1 MSIALSKPDARVPV
15 RPMPSSRRAEWL
27 EDNATFI
34 VACLMLVAIVALYG
48 TLQRGVFTLDELNL
62 VTGASMTLI
71 LAATGQTIVL
81 QRGGIDLSIGG
92 VISLS
97 TAIAATQF
105 GQEPATIAAWSVAI
119 VLLGIVVGA
128 LNGLLISVLRL
139 QPFLVTLA
147 TWSVLNG
154 CALLVLPVDG
164 GSFPGWWMGIGYMQ
178 FGGLGFPVWLL
189 VGLLVFWVWFSNTQT
204 GISIRASGSNEKS
217 AFLSGVPLLRI
228 NLATYALSGMFAA
241 LAALYL
247 TTQIGAGSPTIG
259 KDYVLPTVAAAV
271 VGGVSLFGGRGN
283 LLGTVIGAFILT
295 LIGNLVFAFRIS
307 SYWQPVAAGIVLLV
321 AVLTSSIANASAKAR
336 AK

>member
-1 MSIALSKPDARVPV
+1 MSVLPVPAPDV
-15 RPMPSSRRAEWL
+15 RPPPARLPHRAEWL

-34 VACLMLVAIVALYG
+34 VACLILIGIVAIYG
-48 TLQRGVFTLDELNL
+48 RLQRGVFTLAELNM
-62 VTGASMTLI
+62 VTGAALTLI

-81 QRGGIDLSIGG
+81 LRGGIDLSIGG
-92 VISLS
+92 MISLG

-105 GQEPATIAAWSVAI
+105 GEDVASIAMWSAGI
-119 VLLGIVVGA
+119 VLIGLAVGA
-128 LNGLLISVLRL
+128 INGLLITVLKL

-154 CALLVLPVDG
+154 CAMLVLPVDG
-164 GSFPGWWMGIGYMQ
+164 GSFPGWWMGIGYME
-178 FGGLGFPVWLL
+178 FSGLAFPVYLL
-189 VGLLVFWVWFSNTQT
+189 IALLLFWFWFSTTQT
-204 GISIRASGSNEKS
+204 GIAILATGSNEKS
-217 AFLSGVPLLRI
+217 AFLSGVPMLRI
-228 NLATYALSGMFAA
+228 NLMTYALSGMFAA

-259 KDYVLPTVAAAV
+259 KDYVLPSVAAAV
-271 VGGVSLFGGRGN
+271 VGGVSLFGGRGS

-295 LIGNLVFAFRIS
+295 LIGNLVFAFKIS
-307 SYWQPVAAGIVLLV
+307 SYWQPVAAGVILLV